1 MMEYKK
7 MNLEAKWVYLKV
19 VKSTLKLDMNEGD
32 HVGISEHEGD
42 EDGSIVDIDVGSELE

>member
-1 MMEYKK
+1 M
-7 MNLEAKWVYLKV
+7 
-19 VKSTLKLDMNEGD
+19 KLGINEDD